1 MYKATFHK
9 DWPEHFS
16 KLEHAI
22 KERVSKKIQKILE
35 HPQKRHLGSGAKYF
49 VDEVGQY
56 RILYM
61 ILEEKQEVRFFF
73 VGNHKEYKK
82 WYKQFF

>member
-1 MYKATFHK
+1 MYKPTFHK

-16 KLEHAI
+16 KLEHLI
-22 KERVSKKIQKILE
+22 KERTSKKIQKILE
-35 HPQKRHLGSGAKYF
+35 HPQKRHLESRAKYF
-49 VDEVGQY
+49 VDKVGQY

-61 ILEEKQEVRFFF
+61 IFEEKQEVRFFF
-73 VGNHKEYKK
+73 VGNHKEYEK